1 MNKKDLLMKKFISAT
16 LFIAIS
22 LFANGLFAQEISKNQ
37 MKIFQ
42 TDNLQNF
49 KKAFNKDDYNKCF
62 AIKENSYDLLALSVK
77 YERKNIFNFLL
88 SNSSDINRI
97 CNNQS
102 PLMVAAR
109 YGKQDMAKSLIAKGA
124 NKTLKNANGETAKD
138 FSVKYEKA
146 DVTNLLK

>member
-1 MNKKDLLMKKFISAT
+1 M
-16 LFIAIS
+16 AIS
-22 LFANGLFAQEISKNQ
+22 MFANGLFAQEISKNQ

-42 TDNLQNF
+42 TDNLLDF
-49 KKAFNKDDYNKCF
+49 KKVFKTDDFNKCF

-77 YERKNIFNFLL
+77 YERKNIFNYLL
-88 SNSSDINRI
+88 SNTTDINRM

-109 YGKQDMAKSLIAKGA
+109 YGKADMAQSLLNKGA

-138 FSVKYEKA
+138 FAVKYEKA
-146 DVTNLLK
+146 DLSKILK

>member
-1 MNKKDLLMKKFISAT
+1 MKKIISAT
-16 LFIAIS
+16 LFMAIS
-22 LFANGLFAQEISKNQ
+22 MFANGLFAQEISKDQ

-42 TDNLQNF
+42 SDNLQDF
-49 KKAFNKDDYNKCF
+49 KKVFKTDDFNKCF

-88 SNSSDINRI
+88 SNTTDINRM

-109 YGKQDMAKSLIAKGA
+109 YGKADMAQSLLKKGA

-138 FSVKYEKA
+138 FAVKYEKA
-146 DVTNLLK
+146 DLSKILK

>member
-1 MNKKDLLMKKFISAT
+1 MKKIISAT
-16 LFIAIS
+16 LLLAIS
-22 LFANGLFAQEISKNQ
+22 IFANGLFAQEISKDQ
-37 MKIFQ
+37 MRIFQ
-42 TDNLQNF
+42 TDNLDGF
-49 KKAFNKDDYNKCF
+49 KKVFKKDDFNKCF

-88 SNSSDINRI
+88 GNTTDVNRL

-109 YGKQDMAKSLIAKGA
+109 YGKADMAQSLLKKGA

-138 FSVKYEKA
+138 FAVKYEKA
-146 DVTNLLK
+146 NLTNLLK

>member
-1 MNKKDLLMKKFISAT
+1 MKKIISAT
-16 LFIAIS
+16 LFMAIS
-22 LFANGLFAQEISKNQ
+22 MFANGLFAQEISKNQ

-42 TDNLQNF
+42 TDNLLDF
-49 KKAFNKDDYNKCF
+49 KKVFKTDDFNKCF

-77 YERKNIFNFLL
+77 YERKNIFNYLL
-88 SNSSDINRI
+88 SNTTDINRI

-109 YGKQDMAKSLIAKGA
+109 YGKADMAQSLLKKGA

-138 FSVKYEKA
+138 FAVKYEKA
-146 DVTNLLK
+146 DLSKILK

>member
-1 MNKKDLLMKKFISAT
+1 MKKIISAT
-16 LFIAIS
+16 LFMAIS
-22 LFANGLFAQEISKNQ
+22 MFANGLFAQEISKNQ

-42 TDNLQNF
+42 TDNLLDF
-49 KKAFNKDDYNKCF
+49 KKVFKTDDFNKCF

-77 YERKNIFNFLL
+77 YERKNIFNYLL
-88 SNSSDINRI
+88 SNTTDINRM

-109 YGKQDMAKSLIAKGA
+109 YGKADMAQSLLKKGA

-138 FSVKYEKA
+138 FAVKYEKA
-146 DVTNLLK
+146 DISKILK

>member
-1 MNKKDLLMKKFISAT
+1 MKKIISAT
-16 LFIAIS
+16 LFMAIS
-22 LFANGLFAQEISKNQ
+22 MFANGLFAQEISKNQ

-42 TDNLQNF
+42 TDNLLDF
-49 KKAFNKDDYNKCF
+49 KKVFKTDDFNKCF

-77 YERKNIFNFLL
+77 YERKNIFNYLL
-88 SNSSDINRI
+88 SNTTDINRM

-109 YGKQDMAKSLIAKGA
+109 YGKADMAQSLLKKGA

-138 FSVKYEKA
+138 FAVKYEKA
-146 DVTNLLK
+146 DLNKILK

>member
-1 MNKKDLLMKKFISAT
+1 MKKIISAT
-16 LFIAIS
+16 LFMAIS
-22 LFANGLFAQEISKNQ
+22 MSANGLFAQEISKNQ

-42 TDNLQNF
+42 TDNLLDF
-49 KKAFNKDDYNKCF
+49 KKVFKTDDFNKCF

-77 YERKNIFNFLL
+77 YERKNIFNYLL
-88 SNSSDINRI
+88 SNTTDINRM

-109 YGKQDMAKSLIAKGA
+109 YGKADMAQSLLKKGA

-138 FSVKYEKA
+138 FAVKYEKA
-146 DVTNLLK
+146 DLNKILK

>member
-1 MNKKDLLMKKFISAT
+1 MKKIISAT
-16 LFIAIS
+16 LFMAIS
-22 LFANGLFAQEISKNQ
+22 MFANGLFAQEISKNQ

-42 TDNLQNF
+42 TDNLLDF
-49 KKAFNKDDYNKCF
+49 KKVFKTDDFNKCF

-77 YERKNIFNFLL
+77 YERKNIFNYLL
-88 SNSSDINRI
+88 SNTTDINRM

-109 YGKQDMAKSLIAKGA
+109 YGKADMAQSLLKKGA

-138 FSVKYEKA
+138 FAVKYEKA
-146 DVTNLLK
+146 DLSNILK

>member
-1 MNKKDLLMKKFISAT
+1 MKKIISAT
-16 LFIAIS
+16 LLLAIS
-22 LFANGLFAQEISKNQ
+22 IFANGLFAQQVSKEQ

-42 TDNLQNF
+42 TDNLQDF
-49 KKAFNKDDYNKCF
+49 KKVFKKDDFNKCF

-88 SNSSDINRI
+88 NNTTDVNRL

-109 YGKQDMAKSLIAKGA
+109 YGKADMAQSLLTKGA
-124 NKTLKNANGETAKD
+124 DKNLKNANGETAKD

-146 DVTNLLK
+146 NLTSLLK

>member
-1 MNKKDLLMKKFISAT
+1 MKKIISAT
-16 LFIAIS
+16 LFMAIS
-22 LFANGLFAQEISKNQ
+22 MFADGLFAQEISKNQ

-42 TDNLQNF
+42 TDNLLDF
-49 KKAFNKDDYNKCF
+49 KKVFKTDDFNKCF

-77 YERKNIFNFLL
+77 YERKNIFNYLL
-88 SNSSDINRI
+88 SNITDINRM

-109 YGKQDMAKSLIAKGA
+109 YGKADMAQSLLKKGA

-138 FSVKYEKA
+138 FAVKYEKA
-146 DVTNLLK
+146 DLSKILK

>member
-1 MNKKDLLMKKFISAT
+1 MKKIISAT
-16 LFIAIS
+16 LFLAMSI
-22 LFANGLFAQEISKNQ
+22 FANGLFAQQVSKDQ

-42 TDNLQNF
+42 TDNLQDF
-49 KKAFNKDDYNKCF
+49 KKVFKKDDFNKCF

-88 SNSSDINRI
+88 SNTTDVNRI

-109 YGKQDMAKSLIAKGA
+109 YGKADMAQSLLKKGA
-124 NKTLKNANGETAKD
+124 DKNLKNASGETAKD
-138 FSVKYEKA
+138 FAVKYEK
-146 DVTNLLK
+146 VNLANILK

>member
-1 MNKKDLLMKKFISAT
+1 MKKIISAT
-16 LFIAIS
+16 LFMAIS
-22 LFANGLFAQEISKNQ
+22 MFANGLFAQEISKNQ

-42 TDNLQNF
+42 TDNLLDF
-49 KKAFNKDDYNKCF
+49 KKVFKTNDFNKCF

-77 YERKNIFNFLL
+77 YERKNIFNYLL
-88 SNSSDINRI
+88 SNTTDINRM

-109 YGKQDMAKSLIAKGA
+109 YGKADMAQSLLKKGA

-138 FSVKYEKA
+138 FAVKYEKA
-146 DVTNLLK
+146 DLSKILK

>member
-1 MNKKDLLMKKFISAT
+1 MKKIISAT
-16 LFIAIS
+16 LFMAIS
-22 LFANGLFAQEISKNQ
+22 MFANGLFAQEISKNQ

-42 TDNLQNF
+42 TDNLLDF
-49 KKAFNKDDYNKCF
+49 KKVFKTDDFNKCF

-77 YERKNIFNFLL
+77 YERKNIFNYLL
-88 SNSSDINRI
+88 NTTTDINRM

-109 YGKQDMAKSLIAKGA
+109 YGKADMAQSLLKKGA

-138 FSVKYEKA
+138 FAVKYEKA
-146 DVTNLLK
+146 DLSKILK

>member
-1 MNKKDLLMKKFISAT
+1 MKKIISAT
-16 LFIAIS
+16 LFLAMSI
-22 LFANGLFAQEISKNQ
+22 FANGLFAQQVSKDQ

-42 TDNLQNF
+42 TDNLQDF
-49 KKAFNKDDYNKCF
+49 KKVFKKDDFNKCF

-88 SNSSDINRI
+88 SNTTDVNRI

-109 YGKQDMAKSLIAKGA
+109 YGKADMAQSLLKKGA
-124 NKTLKNANGETAKD
+124 DKNLKNASGETAKD
-138 FSVKYEKA
+138 FAVKYEKA
-146 DVTNLLK
+146 NLANILK

>member
-1 MNKKDLLMKKFISAT
+1 MKKIISAT
-16 LFIAIS
+16 LFMAIS
-22 LFANGLFAQEISKNQ
+22 MFANGLFAQEISKNQ

-42 TDNLQNF
+42 TDNLLDF
-49 KKAFNKDDYNKCF
+49 KKVFKTDDFNKCF

-77 YERKNIFNFLL
+77 YERKNIFNYLL
-88 SNSSDINRI
+88 SNTTDINRM

-109 YGKQDMAKSLIAKGA
+109 YGKADMAQSLLKKGA

-138 FSVKYEKA
+138 FAVKYEKA
-146 DVTNLLK
+146 DLSKILK